1 MNVIFIVF
9 IIACLISIFLFSR
22 CPQCK
27 PFSLFLK
34 DAESHKKKS
43 TMVRIDIVGTIQIV
57 LLILIWDKLRQINN
71 RVK

>member
-1 MNVIFIVF
+1 M
-9 IIACLISIFLFSR
+9 FSR

-57 LLILIWDKLRQINN
+57 LLILVWDKLKQINN